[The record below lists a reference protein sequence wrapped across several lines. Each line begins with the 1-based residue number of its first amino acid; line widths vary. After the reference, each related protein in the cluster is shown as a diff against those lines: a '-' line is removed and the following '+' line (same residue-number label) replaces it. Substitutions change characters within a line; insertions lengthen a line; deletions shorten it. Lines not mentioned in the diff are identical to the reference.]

1 MTLFSPVAPD
11 GAAGQAAALRAPV
24 SLQNAPL
31 NTGWFD
37 DQPFD
42 QASSEGTEILACLT
56 LFNEPAEAVAG
67 TLACLAANQEM
78 LFSRNGPIQR
88 LEVAIVLDGRDRVHP
103 ETEALFNRLGFDLD
117 WGCDPETAS
126 IDRQGED
133 AVRVRVQ
140 TRLIPVDRLTGK
152 SGHPLCVHLAVK
164 DRNRGKLDSH
174 AFFFRDL
181 AERLRPDFVL
191 QIDAASRPAADCLS
205 ALLAQMEREP
215 DCAALATNIVMRDA
229 ALTDWLQSWQQA
241 DFLWQKLSDWPIGNG
256 LGYLEVVPG
265 QASLFRMSAMRRGEK
280 GDPLAAYFRGL
291 SRPKSLM
298 EANLFLAED
307 RIIGA
312 EIVKSHPACTIRY
325 HHDANLVTD
334 GCMTIGELLRQRRR
348 WTNSTLVARLTAI
361 GSLAALL
368 WHGRLTPARWCSM
381 ALALAWTLLQLL
393 EQWFIP
399 ASLALLVSLTS
410 GVWQD
415 EAKNGVEGQ
424 SLAWGMATG
433 VLLFWLYCLVS
444 VKAREGKKLH
454 SRRLHGC
461 LHGLGLGILLTCTVL
476 GFAICLVEVGSV
488 IQGVILMVALIL
500 GMAVWRHSF
509 GSMSDLLRVFVLY
522 IPSAP
527 VANFYLLSYAL
538 ANFDDVSWGTKGL
551 VGDSRTAI
559 PAGWRRM
566 RLRLLTLWV
575 VSNTAL
581 VWLVIGGV
589 PGGAISVLQYA
600 CLPVVGQIAIAS
612 LLLLSA
618 NYRKPI
624 SLFTKIKDRADSVPH
639 LHR

>member
-1 MTLFSPVAPD
+1 MFSPVARD
-11 GAAGQAAALRAPV
+11 SAAGQAAALRAPV
-24 SLQNAPL
+24 SLQDAPL

-56 LFNEPAEAVAG
+56 LFNEPAEAVAA

-78 LFSRNGPIQR
+78 LFSRNGAIQR

-103 ETEALFNRLGFDLD
+103 ETEVLFNRLGFDLD

-133 AVRVRVQ
+133 EVRVRVQ
-140 TRLIPVDRLTGK
+140 TRHIPLDRLTGK

-191 QIDAASRPAADCLS
+191 QIDAGSRPADDCL
-205 ALLAQMEREP
+205 ATLLAQMECEP
-215 DCAALATNIVMRDA
+215 DCAALATNIVMQDA

-265 QASLFRMSAMRRGEK
+265 QASLFRMSALRRGEN
-280 GDPLAAYFRGL
+280 GDPMAAYFRGL
-291 SRPKSLM
+291 SKPTSLM

-410 GVWQD
+410 GLWQD
-415 EAKNGVEGQ
+415 EARNGVAGNG
-424 SLAWGMATG
+424 LAWGMAAG

-444 VKAREGKKLH
+444 MKAREEGESF

-476 GFAICLVEVGSV
+476 GFVICLVEVGSV

-500 GMAVWRHSF
+500 GMAVWRHSS
-509 GSMSDLLRVFVLY
+509 GAMSDLLRVFVLY

-527 VANFYLLSYAL
+527 VASFYLLSYAL
-538 ANFDDVSWGTKGL
+538 ANFHDVSWGTKGL
-551 VGDSRTAI
+551 VGDSRAAI
-559 PAGWRRM
+559 PVGWRRM

-624 SLFTKIKDRADSVPH
+624 SLFTKIKDRAGSVPH

>member
-1 MTLFSPVAPD
+1 MTLFSPVARD
-11 GAAGQAAALRAPV
+11 SAAGQAAALRAPV
-24 SLQNAPL
+24 SLQDAPL

-56 LFNEPAEAVAG
+56 LFNEPAEAVAA

-78 LFSRNGPIQR
+78 LFSRNGAIQR

-103 ETEALFNRLGFDLD
+103 ETEVLFNRLGFDLD

-133 AVRVRVQ
+133 EVRVRVQ
-140 TRLIPVDRLTGK
+140 TRHIPLDRLTGK

-191 QIDAASRPAADCLS
+191 QIDAGSRPADDCLGT
-205 ALLAQMEREP
+205 LLAQMECEP
-215 DCAALATNIVMRDA
+215 DCAALATNIVMQDA

-265 QASLFRMSAMRRGEK
+265 QASLFRMSALRRGEN
-280 GDPLAAYFRGL
+280 GDPMAAYFRGL
-291 SRPKSLM
+291 SKPTSLM

-307 RIIGA
+307 RIICA

-410 GVWQD
+410 GLWQD
-415 EAKNGVEGQ
+415 EARNGVAGNG
-424 SLAWGMATG
+424 LAWGMAAG

-444 VKAREGKKLH
+444 MKAREEGESF

-476 GFAICLVEVGSV
+476 GFVICLVEVGSV

-500 GMAVWRHSF
+500 GMAVWRHSS
-509 GSMSDLLRVFVLY
+509 GAMSDLLRVFVLY

-527 VANFYLLSYAL
+527 VASFYLLSYAL
-538 ANFDDVSWGTKGL
+538 ANFHDVSWGTKGL
-551 VGDSRTAI
+551 VGDSRAAI
-559 PAGWRRM
+559 PVGWRRM

-624 SLFTKIKDRADSVPH
+624 SLFTKIKDRAGSVPH

>member
-24 SLQNAPL
+24 SVQNAPL

-56 LFNEPAEAVAG
+56 LFNEPAEAVAA
-67 TLACLAANQEM
+67 TLACLAANQAV
-78 LFSRNGPIQR
+78 LLSRNGPIQR

-117 WGCDPETAS
+117 WGCDPEAAG
-126 IDRQGED
+126 IGQHGADEAQ
-133 AVRVRVQ
+133 VRVQ
-140 TRLIPVDRLTGK
+140 TRLIPMDLLTGV
-152 SGHPLCVHLAVK
+152 SGNPLRVHLAVK

-174 AFFFRDL
+174 AFFFRSL

-191 QIDAASRPAADCLS
+191 QIDAGSRPAADCLP

-215 DCAALATNIVMRDA
+215 DCAALATNIVMEDA

-265 QASLFRMSAMRRGEK
+265 QASLFRMSAMRRGAN
-280 GDPLAAYFRGL
+280 GDPLAAYLRGL

-312 EIVKSHPACTIRY
+312 EIVKSHPACTICY

-334 GCMTIGELLRQRRR
+334 GCATVGELLRQRRR
-348 WTNSTLVARLTAI
+348 WTNSTLVARLVAI
-361 GSLAALL
+361 GSLADLL
-368 WHGRLTPARWCSM
+368 WHGRLPPARWCSM

-415 EAKNGVEGQ
+415 EAGQ
-424 SLAWGMATG
+424 SLAWGMAAG
-433 VLLFWLYCLVS
+433 VLLFWLYCLAS
-444 VKAREGKKLH
+444 MKAREGERSL

-461 LHGLGLGILLTCTVL
+461 LHGLGLGILLACTVL
-476 GFAICLVEVGSV
+476 GFAICLVEVGPV

-500 GMAVWRHSF
+500 GMAVLHHS
-509 GSMSDLLRVFVLY
+509 SRRMSDLLRLFVIY

-527 VANFYLLSYAL
+527 VASFYLLSYAL
-538 ANFDDVSWGTKGL
+538 ANFHDVSWGTKGL
-551 VGDSRTAI
+551 VNDSRTAI
-559 PAGWRRM
+559 PAGWRQM

-575 VSNTAL
+575 VSNTGL
-581 VWLVIGGV
+581 VWLVVGIV

-600 CLPVVGQIAIAS
+600 CLPVVGQIALAS
-612 LLLLSA
+612 LLLISA
-618 NYRKPI
+618 CYRKPN
-624 SLFTKIKDRADSVPH
+624 LPFTKIRDRADSVPH

>member
-1 MTLFSPVAPD
+1 MTLLSPVAPD

-42 QASSEGTEILACLT
+42 HACCEGTEILACLT

-67 TLACLAANQEM
+67 TLACLAANQDM
-78 LFSRNGPIQR
+78 LLSRNSPIQR

-117 WGCDPETAS
+117 WGFYLEAAS
-126 IDRQGED
+126 IGQHGSDEVQ
-133 AVRVRVQ
+133 VRVQ
-140 TRLIPVDRLTGK
+140 TRHIPVDRLTGK

-174 AFFFRDL
+174 AVFFRDL
-181 AERLRPDFVL
+181 AERRQPDFVL
-191 QIDAASRPAADCLS
+191 QIDAGSRPADDCLP
-205 ALLAQMEREP
+205 ALLAQMQREP
-215 DCAALATNIVMRDA
+215 DCAALATNIVMQDA

-265 QASLFRMSAMRRGEK
+265 QASLFRMSALRRGK
-280 GDPLAAYFRGL
+280 NGDPLAAYFRGL

-361 GSLAALL
+361 GSLADLL

-415 EAKNGVEGQ
+415 EAGQ

-444 VKAREGKKLH
+444 MKAREGERSL

-461 LHGLGLGILLTCTVL
+461 LHGLGLGILLACTVL
-476 GFAICLVEVGSV
+476 GFAICLIKVGPD
-488 IQGVILMVALIL
+488 IQVAVLTVALIL
-500 GMAVWRHSF
+500 VMAVLHHSSR
-509 GSMSDLLRVFVLY
+509 GMSDLLRVFVIY

-538 ANFDDVSWGTKGL
+538 ANFHDVSWGTKGL
-551 VGDSRTAI
+551 VNDSRTAI
-559 PAGWRRM
+559 PAGWHQM
-566 RLRLLTLWV
+566 RLRLLILWV
-575 VSNTAL
+575 VSNTGL
-581 VWLVIGGV
+581 VWLVMGGV
-589 PGGAISVLQYA
+589 PGGAISVLHYA

-612 LLLLSA
+612 LLLVSA
-618 NYRKPI
+618 RYRNPV
-624 SLFTKIKDRADSVPH
+624 SPSPEVTVRADSAPH

>member
-1 MTLFSPVAPD
+1 MAVTLFSPVARD
-11 GAAGQAAALRAPV
+11 SAAGQAAALRAPV

-42 QASSEGTEILACLT
+42 QASSEDTEILACLT
-56 LFNEPAEAVAG
+56 LFNEPAEAVAA

-117 WGCDPETAS
+117 WGCDPGATS
-126 IDRQGED
+126 IGGDGSDEAQ
-133 AVRVRVQ
+133 VRVQ
-140 TRLIPVDRLTGK
+140 TRHIPVDRLTGK
-152 SGHPLCVHLAVK
+152 SGNPLCVHLAVK

-191 QIDAASRPAADCLS
+191 QIDAGSRPADDCLS
-205 ALLAQMEREP
+205 ALLAQMQREP
-215 DCAALATNIVMRDA
+215 DCAALATNIVMQDA

-265 QASLFRMSAMRRGEK
+265 QASLFRMSALRRGEN

-334 GCMTIGELLRQRRR
+334 GCATVGELLRQRRR

-361 GSLAALL
+361 GSLADLL

-399 ASLALLVSLTS
+399 ASLALLVSLMS
-410 GVWQD
+410 GFWQD
-415 EAKNGVEGQ
+415 EAGQ
-424 SLAWGMATG
+424 SLAWGMAAG
-433 VLLFWLYCLVS
+433 VLLFWLYCLAS
-444 VKAREGKKLH
+444 MKAREGGRSL

-461 LHGLGLGILLTCTVL
+461 LHGLGLGVLLVCTVL
-476 GFAICLVEVGSV
+476 GFAICLVEVGPV

-500 GMAVWRHSF
+500 GMAVWRHSS
-509 GSMSDLLRVFVLY
+509 GGMSDLLRVFVLY

-538 ANFDDVSWGTKGL
+538 ANFHDVSWGTKGL
-551 VGDSRTAI
+551 VNDSKTAI
-559 PAGWRRM
+559 PVGWHQM
-566 RLRLLTLWV
+566 RLRLLILWV
-575 VSNTAL
+575 VSNTGL
-581 VWLVIGGV
+581 VCLVMGGV

-624 SLFTKIKDRADSVPH
+624 SLFTKIKGRADSVPH

>member
-24 SLQNAPL
+24 LLQDGSLR
-31 NTGWFD
+31 TFGFD

-42 QASSEGTEILACLT
+42 QASSEGREILACLT
-56 LFNEPAEAVAG
+56 LFNEPAEAVAA
-67 TLACLAANQEM
+67 TLACLAANQAV
-78 LFSRNGPIQR
+78 LLSRNGPIQR

-117 WGCDPETAS
+117 WGFDPEAGT
-126 IDRQGED
+126 IGRQGED
-133 AVRVRVQ
+133 EVRVRVQ
-140 TRLIPVDRLTGK
+140 TRHIPVDRLTGG
-152 SGHPLCVHLAVK
+152 SGNPLCVHLAVK

-191 QIDAASRPAADCLS
+191 QIDAGSRPADDCLP
-205 ALLAQMEREP
+205 ALLAQMQREP
-215 DCAALATNIVMRDA
+215 DCAALATNIVMQDA

-265 QASLFRMSAMRRGEK
+265 QASLFRMSALRRGEN
-280 GDPLAAYFRGL
+280 GDPMAAYFRGL

-334 GCMTIGELLRQRRR
+334 GCATVGELLRQRRR
-348 WTNSTLVARLTAI
+348 WTNSTLVARLTAV

-410 GVWQD
+410 GLWQG
-415 EAKNGVEGQ
+415 EARNGVAGNG
-424 SLAWGMATG
+424 LAWGMAAG

-444 VKAREGKKLH
+444 MKAREEGESF

-476 GFAICLVEVGSV
+476 GFVICLVEVGPV
-488 IQGVILMVALIL
+488 IQGVILTVALIL
-500 GMAVWRHSF
+500 GTAVWRHSSH
-509 GSMSDLLRVFVLY
+509 GMSDLLRVFVIY

-527 VANFYLLSYAL
+527 VASFYLLSYAL
-538 ANFDDVSWGTKGL
+538 ANFHDVSWGTKGL
-551 VGDSRTAI
+551 VNDSRTAI
-559 PAGWRRM
+559 PAGWPRM
-566 RLRLLTLWV
+566 RLRLLALWV
-575 VSNTAL
+575 VSNTGL
-581 VWLVIGGV
+581 VWLVMGGM
-589 PGGAISVLQYA
+589 PGGAISVLHYA
-600 CLPVVGQIAIAS
+600 CLPVVGQIALAS
-612 LLLLSA
+612 LLLVSA
-618 NYRKPI
+618 RYRNAVSP
-624 SLFTKIKDRADSVPH
+624 SPEVTVRADSVPH

>member
-1 MTLFSPVAPD
+1 MILFSPVARD
-11 GAAGQAAALRAPV
+11 SAAGQAAALRAPV
-24 SLQNAPL
+24 SLQDDTL
-31 NTGWFD
+31 KFFGSD
-37 DQPFD
+37 DQSVGQPL
-42 QASSEGTEILACLT
+42 SGGTDILACLT

-67 TLACLAANQEM
+67 TLACLAANQDM
-78 LFSRNGPIQR
+78 LVSRNGPIQQ

-117 WGCDPETAS
+117 WSFDPE
-126 IDRQGED
+126 
-133 AVRVRVQ
+133 AVGIGQHGADEAQVRVQ
-140 TRLIPVDRLTGK
+140 TRLIPVDLLTGV
-152 SGHPLCVHLAVK
+152 SGNPLRVHLAVK

-174 AFFFRDL
+174 AFFFRSL

-191 QIDAASRPAADCLS
+191 QIDAGSRPVADCLP

-215 DCAALATNIVMRDA
+215 DCAALATNIVMEDA

-265 QASLFRMSAMRRGEK
+265 QASLFRMSALRRGAN
-280 GDPLAAYFRGL
+280 GDPLAAYLRGL

-312 EIVKSHPACTIRY
+312 EIVKSHPVCTIRY

-334 GCMTIGELLRQRRR
+334 GCATVDELLRQRRR

-361 GSLAALL
+361 GSLADLL
-368 WHGRLTPARWCSM
+368 RHGRLTPARWCSM

-410 GVWQD
+410 GFWQD
-415 EAKNGVEGQ
+415 EARNGIASQG
-424 SLAWGMATG
+424 LAWGMATG
-433 VLLFWLYCLVS
+433 VLLFWLYCLAS
-444 VKAREGKKLH
+444 MKGREGERSL
-454 SRRLHGC
+454 SRRLHGG
-461 LHGLGLGILLTCTVL
+461 LHGLGLGILLACTVL
-476 GFAICLVEVGSV
+476 GFAICLVEVGPV
-488 IQGVILMVALIL
+488 IQGAILMVALIL
-500 GMAVWRHSF
+500 AMAVLRHSSR
-509 GSMSDLLRVFVLY
+509 GMSDLLRLFVLY

-527 VANFYLLSYAL
+527 VASFYLLSYAL
-538 ANFDDVSWGTKGL
+538 ANFHDVSWGTKGL
-551 VGDSRTAI
+551 VGDIKAVI

-566 RLRLLTLWV
+566 RLWLLILWV
-575 VSNTAL
+575 VSNTTL
-581 VWLVIGGV
+581 VWLVMGVV
-589 PGGAISVLQYA
+589 PGGAISVLHYA

-618 NYRKPI
+618 SCRKPV
-624 SLFTKIKDRADSVPH
+624 SPSPEVTVRAGSGPH

>member
-1 MTLFSPVAPD
+1 MFSPVAPD

-24 SLQNAPL
+24 SLQDAPL

-56 LFNEPAEAVAG
+56 LFNEPAEAVAA
-67 TLACLAANQEM
+67 TLACLAANQDM
-78 LFSRNGPIQR
+78 LFSRSSPIQR

-117 WGCDPETAS
+117 WGFDPETAS

-133 AVRVRVQ
+133 EVRVRVQ
-140 TRLIPVDRLTGK
+140 TRHIPVDRLTGK

-174 AFFFRDL
+174 AVFFRDL
-181 AERLRPDFVL
+181 AERRRPDFVL
-191 QIDAASRPAADCLS
+191 QIDAGSRPVDDCL
-205 ALLAQMEREP
+205 ATLLAQMECEP
-215 DCAALATNIVMRDA
+215 DCAALATNIVMQDA

-265 QASLFRMSAMRRGEK
+265 QASLFRMSALRRGEN

-312 EIVKSHPACTIRY
+312 EIVKSHPTSTIRY
-325 HHDANLVTD
+325 HHDANLITD
-334 GCMTIGELLRQRRR
+334 GCATVGELLRQRRR

-368 WHGRLTPARWCSM
+368 WHGCLTPARWCSM

-410 GVWQD
+410 GLWQD
-415 EAKNGVEGQ
+415 EARNGVAGQ
-424 SLAWGMATG
+424 SLAWGMAAG

-444 VKAREGKKLH
+444 MKAREGERSL

-461 LHGLGLGILLTCTVL
+461 LHGLGLGILLACTVL
-476 GFAICLVEVGSV
+476 GFAICLVEVGPV

-500 GMAVWRHSF
+500 GMAVWRHSSR
-509 GSMSDLLRVFVLY
+509 GMSDLLRVFVLY

-538 ANFDDVSWGTKGL
+538 ANFHDVSWGTKGL
-551 VGDSRTAI
+551 VNDSKTAI

-624 SLFTKIKDRADSVPH
+624 SLFTKIKGRADSVPH